1 MACASSQT
9 PNNWPY
15 DQSYCSESVAGL
27 PSSVACLQLAADHS
41 GNVDI
46 KYEGEHNHDGTVQ
59 AKPRQGRKRQASP
72 EAPGEAP

>member
-1 MACASSQT
+1 MAGASSWT
-9 PNNWPY
+9 PHDWPY
-15 DQSYCSESVAGL
+15 DHSFFSGLGAGL
-27 PSSVACLQLAADHS
+27 PSPAVCLQLAADHS

-72 EAPGEAP
+72 EAPGVAP